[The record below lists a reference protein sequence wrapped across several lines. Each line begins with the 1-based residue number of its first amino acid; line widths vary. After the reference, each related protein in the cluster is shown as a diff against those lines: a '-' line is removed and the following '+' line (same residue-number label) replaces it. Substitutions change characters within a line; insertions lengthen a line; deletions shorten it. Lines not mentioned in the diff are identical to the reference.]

1 MHARGGLEHE
11 RSDDVASHSHRRKDP
26 SVRSCAYLETVEN
39 LNLRYYRCQLEC
51 DARKMLRCAVCR
63 ATRSVQFILHAIDKT
78 QKRLRTSTAP
88 GSDAACRRHSMAAA
102 RAWRSA
108 QRMRSILRC
117 ALAQHAARL
126 PSRRVR
132 CPPSVPTHEARVT
145 AWSFSARASCVRVRL
160 AR

>member
-1 MHARGGLEHE
+1 MHAHGGLEHE

-26 SVRSCAYLETVEN
+26 SVRSCAYFETVEN

-63 ATRSVQFILHAIDKT
+63 ATRSVQFILHAIDKRDSP
-78 QKRLRTSTAP
+78 QHPAQMQPAGASV
-88 GSDAACRRHSMAAA
+88 RHSMAAA

-126 PSRRVR
+126 PLQHVR